1 MRRLQT
7 LKQLTLD
14 FISAAQISWQ
24 DFIHLL
30 QLLPPSVQ
38 KLSLERLD
46 LLNHKPPTHVLAE
59 ELVAQL
65 VKFEEVDFGRFGWS
79 FLRGWDVS
87 TAILSR
93 LTAVISS
100 GEDSKLKV
108 LLLPI
113 CLTTLAIPD
122 ETLAEARKELTVKIG
137 NPCQRSVDPLIID
150 SDEDYEDDGD
160 DDNWDD
166 NWDDNGDDNWD
177 DNWDEQFNESVKR
190 IHNIVNCEN
199 CDGVFTPDHQ
209 C

>member
-14 FISAAQISWQ
+14 LWKTRLISWQTRISWQ

-30 QLLPPSVQ
+30 QLLPPSVK

-65 VKFEEVDFGRFGWS
+65 VKFEEVEFDSFGFVSGPPV
-79 FLRGWDVS
+79 DS
-87 TAILSR
+87 TAILSGRDHSTAILRR

-108 LLLPI
+108 LSLP
-113 CLTTLAIPD
+113 CFDLTESRISC
-122 ETLAEARKELTVKIG
+122 ETLVEARKVLTVKIFD
-137 NPCQRSVDPLIID
+137 SDD
-150 SDEDYEDDGD
+150 SDEDDEDDGD
-160 DDNWDD
+160 DED
-166 NWDDNGDDNWD
+166 
-177 DNWDEQFNESVKR
+177 V
-190 IHNIVNCEN
+190 EN
-199 CDGVFTPDHQ
+199 LKSFVMKFRHELAFLGKDG
-209 C
+209 